1 MRYMASLITA
11 LNEIASNRAC
21 AKDAEKI
28 FKRLIVVKDA
38 STNSDS
44 KDPKEL

>member
-1 MRYMASLITA
+1 MRYMTSLLTA

-21 AKDAEKI
+21 IKDAEKT

-38 STNSDS
+38 SANLDH
-44 KDPKEL
+44 KDTEEL

>member
-1 MRYMASLITA
+1 MRYISSLLSA

-21 AKDAEKI
+21 IKDAEKT

-38 STNSDS
+38 SENLDHE
-44 KDPKEL
+44 DPKEL